1 DTREDMRPVDRFF
14 HWMQQ
19 GVPLRIEVGPR
30 DVEQQA
36 AMFVRRDNRE
46 KMSVPLAALADEAK
60 TLLETMQSD
69 LYNKAKDFREAHTH
83 RVDSYDEFKAVL
95 DDGGG
100 FIEAHWNGSPEVEA
114 RIKEETKATIRVIPM
129 EDDPEPGSCIVTGEP
144 SPQRVVFAVAY

>member
-1 DTREDMRPVDRFF
+1 
-14 HWMQQ
+14 
-19 GVPLRIEVGPR
+19 R

-46 KMSVPLAALADEAK
+46 KKSVPLAALADEAK
-60 TLLETMQSD
+60 TLLDTMQSD

-100 FIEAHWNGSPEVEA
+100 FIEAHWNGSPEVAA

-129 EDDPEPGSCIVTGEP
+129 EDDPEPGACIVTGEP